1 MKNKITDNKEYAQRK
16 TLLKMMA
23 AYASIMLLILITAVT
38 TAKSN
43 NGNSVETVIN
53 EKISTEYIY
62 INKNEPVST
71 LPIEDTKTQE
81 IYLIKEYMGRI
92 GIFDTTGALVDVIEV
107 YTKTLPEADR
117 RLLGEGFEV
126 IGKTQLNAII
136 EDYS

>member
-1 MKNKITDNKEYAQRK
+1 MNNNANEKNGSERRK
-16 TLLKMMA
+16 MMLKLMA
-23 AYASIMLLILITAVT
+23 AYASVMLLILIAAVA

-43 NGNSVETVIN
+43 NASSVETIIN
-53 EKISTEYIY
+53 DRISTEYIY
-62 INKNEPVST
+62 INKNESISSE
-71 LPIEDTKTQE
+71 LPLDSKAQE
-81 IYLIKEYMGRI
+81 IYLIKEYMGKI
-92 GIFDTTGALVDVIEV
+92 GIFDSDGALVDVIEV